1 MLGRRMAVVLVAVAG
16 LAASAAAQE
25 SWRVNAGSDWCN
37 ERDGDPDRARYCEVR
52 ETTFRAPG
60 RVEVD
65 ASPNG
70 GIDVTAGG
78 GGDVRVEAK
87 VMAVADDE
95 AEAQRLASQV
105 RLSTQGE
112 IRAEGPST
120 PRRSWWSVS
129 YRLTVPARTDLELR
143 SHNGGISLTG
153 VRGRTEFTT
162 MNGGVRVR
170 DAGGTVHGRTTNGGV
185 KVSLSGSRWD
195 GDGLDVTTTNGGV
208 VLEVPADY
216 NAHLETGTVNG
227 GVRLDFPLT
236 VQGRLDRQLSTDLG
250 AGGPTV
256 RAVTTNGGIVVRR
269 RESRD

>member
-1 MLGRRMAVVLVAVAG
+1 MAVALVAVAG
-16 LAASAAAQE
+16 CAAGATAQDN
-25 SWRVNAGSDWCN
+25 WRVDTGSDWCK

-52 ETTFRAPG
+52 ETTFRASG
-60 RVEVD
+60 RVDVD

-70 GIDVTAGG
+70 GIEVTAG

-87 VMAVADDE
+87 VMAMADDE

-105 RLSTQGE
+105 RISTQGE
-112 IRAEGPST
+112 IRADGPST

-129 YRLTVPARTDLELR
+129 YRLTVPASTDLALR

-162 MNGGVRVR
+162 TNGGVRLR
-170 DAGGTVHGRTTNGGV
+170 DAGGAVHGRTTNGGV
-185 KVSLSGSRWD
+185 KVSLSGSRWE
-195 GDGLDVTTTNGGV
+195 GEGLDVATTNGGV

-236 VQGRLDRQLSTDLG
+236 VQGRLDRKLSTDLG

-256 RAVTTNGGIVVRR
+256 RAVTTNGGIQVRR
-269 RESRD
+269 R

>member
-1 MLGRRMAVVLVAVAG
+1 MLGRRMTVALIAVVGSAAG
-16 LAASAAAQE
+16 AAAQE

-52 ETTFRAPG
+52 EVTFRPSG
-60 RVEVD
+60 RVAVD

-70 GIDVTAGG
+70 GIEVTAGG
-78 GGDVRVEAK
+78 GDQVRLEAK

-95 AEAQRLASQV
+95 TEARRLASQV
-105 RLSTQGE
+105 RISTAGE
-112 IRAEGPST
+112 IRADGPST

-129 YRLTVPARTDLELR
+129 YRLTVPASTDLELR
-143 SHNGGISLTG
+143 SHNGGISLAG

-162 MNGGVRVR
+162 TNGGVRVR
-170 DAGGTVHGRTTNGGV
+170 DAGGSVHGRTTNGGV

-195 GDGLDVTTTNGGV
+195 GEGLDVATTNGGV

-227 GVRLDFPLT
+227 GMRLDFPVT
-236 VQGRLDRQLSTDLG
+236 VEGRLDRQLSTELG

-256 RAVTTNGGIVVRR
+256 RAVTTNGGIQVRR
-269 RESRD
+269 